1 VLFWPAFQKA
11 FSQKN
16 IESAWRKSGIWPW
29 NPELVLDAIKPGNL
43 NSSSDN
49 VEENSTLLS
58 KSSPIEIPSNLR
70 WQEMR
75 KAVDTANKHS
85 TYELIERLQ
94 AENQILKHQVTGYE
108 TFFKYKER
116 RKKRGKPLFEL
127 QDGETAGWYS
137 PQKVKT
143 AQEQLQQLEEEEKQQ
158 QQLKNEQKLRKQQEK
173 AAKQQQVAAQKQE
186 RELARAEKAAKVAL
200 KKAQKEEEDIQKQ
213 AIKQLQNGMKSIKQ
227 K

>member
-1 VLFWPAFQKA
+1 
-11 FSQKN
+11 
-16 IESAWRKSGIWPW
+16 
-29 NPELVLDAIKPGNL
+29 
-43 NSSSDN
+43 
-49 VEENSTLLS
+49 
-58 KSSPIEIPSNLR
+58 
-70 WQEMR
+70 MR
-75 KAVDTANKHS
+75 KAVDAANKHS

-173 AAKQQQVAAQKQE
+173 AAKQQQVAARKQE
-186 RELARAEKAAKVAL
+186 RELARAEKAAKVAQ

-227 K
+227 KQRNKGKKAAQLDSAVEPNSGVGCDDEVVLGISRSGRMRKQPQHLQDYIL